1 MRIFAEDRLHLSITL
16 KQAWCS
22 AFGLHY
28 LCSSVF
34 VDTYIQKLHTMLYL
48 LQFACLILMLISA
61 FFLAVTRIHVRWTNR
76 RYEYSRWMI
85 SSALLLMAAHFF
97 LQMHYGFRATSTY
110 LGAVINIMVYQPCF
124 TLFAMAIYNVE
135 ATHTK
140 RRKMNLICAA
150 VYAAM
155 LAAFAVGYSFSGSL
169 NIGAWLYVM
178 LALFLGNI
186 VYCIYMII
194 IEMNKRKKLLET
206 MTATDMRP
214 FTRYA
219 YACLTLLFITATIIP
234 FAILSTKSL
243 YIIGPFGLVATLFFI
258 VNFVALGFNYVP
270 TEELLDKERG
280 NNLTADAVNAES
292 EEESVKCDVQQS
304 APETGSEQ
312 TSKQLPTSRIAF
324 IRSAL
329 DHWCADL
336 GYKDCTVN
344 MLTLSNLLEINKTEL
359 SQYFSQCQNTTFRI
373 WLGEIRFNAAKKMM
387 MENPDFS
394 NDIISSEC
402 GFSSRSYLYRVF
414 KEKEGC
420 TPVAWRDKQ
429 A

>member
-1 MRIFAEDRLHLSITL
+1 
-16 KQAWCS
+16 
-22 AFGLHY
+22 
-28 LCSSVF
+28 
-34 VDTYIQKLHTMLYL
+34 MLYL
-48 LQFACLILMLISA
+48 LQFACLIFMFICA
-61 FFLAVTRIHVRWTNR
+61 FFIAATRLHVRWINR
-76 RYEYSRWMI
+76 RYECSRWMI
-85 SSALLLMAAHFF
+85 FAALLFMAVHFF
-97 LQMHYGFRATSTY
+97 LQMYFGFRAMGEDV
-110 LGAVINIMVYQPCF
+110 GAVINALVYLPCF
-124 TLFAMAIYNVE
+124 TLFSMAIYNIE

-155 LAAFAVGYSFSGSL
+155 LAAFAVGYSFGGFL
-169 NIGAWLYVM
+169 NIGEWLYVM
-178 LALFLGNI
+178 LALFFGNI

-219 YACLTLLFITATIIP
+219 HASLALLFLTAAIIP

-280 NNLTADAVNAES
+280 NNLTADAVNAEC
-292 EEESVKCDVQQS
+292 EEESVKCDAQQS

-312 TSKQLPTSRIAF
+312 TSQQLPASRIAF

-336 GYKDCTVN
+336 GYKDCTVH
-344 MLTLSNLLEINKTEL
+344 MLTLSHLLGINKTEL

-402 GFSSRSYLYRVF
+402 GFSSRSYLYKIF

-420 TPVAWRDKQ
+420 TPVAWRERQ
-429 A
+429 

>member
-61 FFLAVTRIHVRWTNR
+61 FFIAVTRIHVRWTNR

-373 WLGEIRFNAAKKMM
+373 WLSEIRFNAAKKMM

-420 TPVAWRDKQ
+420 TPIAWRDKQ

>member
-1 MRIFAEDRLHLSITL
+1 
-16 KQAWCS
+16 
-22 AFGLHY
+22 
-28 LCSSVF
+28 
-34 VDTYIQKLHTMLYL
+34 MLYL
-48 LQFACLILMLISA
+48 LQFACLIFMLISA
-61 FFLAVTRIHVRWTNR
+61 FFLAATRLHVRWINR
-76 RYEYSRWMI
+76 RYECSRWMI
-85 SSALLLMAAHFF
+85 VSALLFMGLHYF
-97 LQMHYGFRATSTY
+97 LQMYFGFRVSDENV
-110 LGAVINIMVYQPCF
+110 GAVINMLVYMPSF
-124 TLFAMAIYNVE
+124 TLISMAIYNIE
-135 ATHTK
+135 ATHIK
-140 RRKMNLICAA
+140 LRKMYVVCAA

-312 TSKQLPTSRIAF
+312 TSKRLPTSRIAF

-359 SQYFSQCQNTTFRI
+359 LQYFSQCQNTTFRI
-373 WLGEIRFNAAKKMM
+373 WLSEIRFNAAKKMM

-420 TPVAWRDKQ
+420 TPIAWRDKQ